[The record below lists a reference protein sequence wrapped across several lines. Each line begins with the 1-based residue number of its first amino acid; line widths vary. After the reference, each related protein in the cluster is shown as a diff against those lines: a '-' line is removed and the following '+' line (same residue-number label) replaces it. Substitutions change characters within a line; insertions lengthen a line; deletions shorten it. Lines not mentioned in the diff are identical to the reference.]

1 MVKDDAMLRVEIRD
15 VTPGLWI
22 WRLRNWQWHEGA
34 DWEPVVTCTFVE
46 SAGERLVLDPLAPP
60 DDATEMWKRLDD
72 RPPTAAVVLAPDHVR
87 DVDKFV
93 ERYRIPAFGP
103 SRVNPEYAIKTDM
116 TPVAPGAVLPGGLIA
131 YEDPRG
137 WSETPLW
144 LPEQRALVFA
154 DGLTERGGE
163 LRVWMSPT
171 HDTRALPLLRRLLDL
186 PFEYVIISHGE
197 PVHTRAEYE
206 LALTRPPWPA
216 SQLHIAA
223 YKGMLEIVRRLVE
236 EGGDLRAKDERYQ
249 ATPLEWARMNGQQE
263 VIAFLEKAV
272 KEGT

>member
-1 MVKDDAMLRVEIRD
+1 MKDDARFPVEIRD
-15 VTPGLWI
+15 VAPGLWI
-22 WRLRNWQWHEGA
+22 WRLRNRQWHEGA

-60 DDATEMWKRLDD
+60 DDAIEVWKRLDD
-72 RPPTAAVVLAPDHVR
+72 RPPTGAVVLAPDHVR
-87 DVDKFV
+87 DVDTFV

-103 SRVNPEYAIKTDM
+103 SQFDPGDAPKTDM
-116 TPVAPGAVLPGGLIA
+116 IPVLPGAVLPGGLIA

-144 LPEQRALVFA
+144 LPEQRVLVFA

-171 HDTRALPLLRRLLDL
+171 HDERALPVLRRLLNL
-186 PFEYVIISHGE
+186 PFDHVIISHGE
-197 PVHTRAEYE
+197 PIHTHADYE
-206 LALTRPPWPA
+206 LALKRPPWPA

-223 YKGMLEIVRRLVE
+223 YLGRLEVVRRLVE
-236 EGGDLRAKDERYQ
+236 EGADLRARDERYQ
-249 ATPLEWARMNGQQE
+249 ATPLEWARMNNQHQIIAYLEE
-263 VIAFLEKAV
+263 VG
-272 KEGT
+272 KE